1 MGFRE
6 RFQNF
11 DKFKAFMATLL
22 LLTFVA
28 TTFNTYQIFMLSGGN
43 IVTTQQNKKP
53 SSYKFGVAYE
63 KAAEAQKPMAVLFYA
78 DWCRFC
84 IAFMPKYQK
93 LYKQYKRKYNFV
105 KINVEDPLYREQ
117 VEKYEIQGFPTLF
130 LVNPKTDSN
139 IRIDNMDFE
148 SKDKMKEHFDN
159 FFESTK
165 EVQESE
171 STEEDKEVEE
181 TDKAEENK

>member
-93 LYKQYKRKYNFV
+93 LYKKYKRKYNFV
-105 KINVEDPLYREQ
+105 KINVEDPKYRQQ
-117 VEKYEIQGFPTLF
+117 VMKYQVQGFPTLY
-130 LVNPKTDSN
+130 LVNPQTDVSRRVEN
-139 IRIDNMDFE
+139 ENFE
-148 SKDKMKEHFDN
+148 SKEKMAEIFDN
-159 FFESTK
+159 FY
-165 EVQESE
+165 
-171 STEEDKEVEE
+171 
-181 TDKAEENK
+181 EENK